1 MTKNTA
7 SDSSSP
13 LNETQLK
20 VAAKQKLESF
30 AFCTKITKLNKRN
43 ILYPELV
50 LPSGGNGD
58 SLNKDFFVI

>member
-7 SDSSSP
+7 SDNSSP

-20 VAAKQKLESF
+20 VAANQKLESF
-30 AFCTKITKLNKRN
+30 AICTKNTNLNKRN

-50 LPSGGNGD
+50 QPSGGNGD
-58 SLNKDFFVI
+58 SLNIDIFVI

>member
-1 MTKNTA
+1 MTKNTS
-7 SDSSSP
+7 SDNSSP

-20 VAAKQKLESF
+20 VAANQKLESF
-30 AFCTKITKLNKRN
+30 AICTKITKLNKRN
-43 ILYPELV
+43 ILYPELA